1 MGFGDKIIDLFMSTK
16 KERQP
21 SNNELAVSEPKPEI
35 EDFTKLIDRDSL
47 HSLFPVSW
55 EQYPTYVQSGENFIR
70 VLAIADYP
78 KRVYG
83 NWLSE
88 LKRKKGVID
97 IVQYIDSASN
107 NSMITYYKKTI
118 QNKEALSL
126 ENSQSLR
133 SVFFISDGTAITSET
148 LGRSILSQF
157 PNVPFETRVI
167 PYVDTLERADEAV
180 NQINLSHQRDGVKPL
195 VFDTIVDPV
204 IRERINAADAFNLDI
219 YEGLISKIADEIMV
233 QPAPHS
239 GNAHGDVDSENY
251 KSRIDA
257 VHFALDNDDGARTT
271 HYDAADI
278 ILVGVSRSGKTP
290 TSLYLALQF
299 GIRAANY
306 PLTEDDLFENSLPK
320 ALQPYKDKL
329 FGLVIDTDRLVKIRN
344 ERRAGSRY
352 ASYQQC
358 QQELR
363 AIQGIYISQ
372 GIPNIDV
379 STMSIEEIATRILQ
393 MTGLKRRIG

>member
-1 MGFGDKIIDLFMSTK
+1 MTIEKIK
-16 KERQP
+16 
-21 SNNELAVSEPKPEI
+21 A
-35 EDFTKLIDRDSL
+35 
-47 HSLFPVSW
+47 
-55 EQYPTYVQSGENFIR
+55 
-70 VLAIADYP
+70 
-78 KRVYG
+78 
-83 NWLSE
+83 
-88 LKRKKGVID
+88 
-97 IVQYIDSASN
+97 
-107 NSMITYYKKTI
+107 TI
-118 QNKEALSL
+118 QNKDALNFA
-126 ENSQSLR
+126 NSQSLR

-157 PNVPFETRVI
+157 PTVPFETRVI
-167 PYVDTLERADEAV
+167 PYVDTLDRADEAV
-180 NQINLSHQRDGVKPL
+180 NQINLAHQRDGVKPL

-204 IRERINAADAFNLDI
+204 IRERINGADAFNLDI
-219 YEGLISKIADEIMV
+219 YEGLISKIADEIKV
-233 QPAPHS
+233 QPAPHT
-239 GNAHGDVDSENY
+239 GHAHGDVDSENY

-278 ILVGVSRSGKTP
+278 ILIGVSRSGKTP

-306 PLTEDDLFENSLPK
+306 PLTEDDLYENSLPK
-320 ALQPYKDKL
+320 ALKPYRDKL
-329 FGLVIDTDRLVKIRN
+329 FGLVIDADRLVKIRN

>member
-1 MGFGDKIIDLFMSTK
+1 MT
-16 KERQP
+16 
-21 SNNELAVSEPKPEI
+21 I
-35 EDFTKLIDRDSL
+35 EQIK
-47 HSLFPVSW
+47 
-55 EQYPTYVQSGENFIR
+55 
-70 VLAIADYP
+70 A
-78 KRVYG
+78 
-83 NWLSE
+83 
-88 LKRKKGVID
+88 
-97 IVQYIDSASN
+97 
-107 NSMITYYKKTI
+107 TI
-118 QNKEALSL
+118 QNKDALNFA
-126 ENSQSLR
+126 NSQSLR

-157 PNVPFETRVI
+157 PTVPFETRVI
-167 PYVDTLERADEAV
+167 PYVDTLDRADEAV
-180 NQINLSHQRDGVKPL
+180 NQINLAHQRDGVKPL

-204 IRERINAADAFNLDI
+204 IRERINGADAFNLDI
-219 YEGLISKIADEIMV
+219 YEGLISKIADEIKV
-233 QPAPHS
+233 QPAPHT
-239 GNAHGDVDSENY
+239 GHAHGDVDSENY

-278 ILVGVSRSGKTP
+278 ILIGVSRSGKTP
-290 TSLYLALQF
+290 TCLYLALQF

-306 PLTEDDLFENSLPK
+306 PLTEDDLYENSLPK
-320 ALQPYKDKL
+320 ALKPYRDKL
-329 FGLVIDTDRLVKIRN
+329 FGLVIDADRLVKIRN

>member
-1 MGFGDKIIDLFMSTK
+1 MTIQQIK
-16 KERQP
+16 
-21 SNNELAVSEPKPEI
+21 A
-35 EDFTKLIDRDSL
+35 
-47 HSLFPVSW
+47 
-55 EQYPTYVQSGENFIR
+55 
-70 VLAIADYP
+70 
-78 KRVYG
+78 
-83 NWLSE
+83 
-88 LKRKKGVID
+88 
-97 IVQYIDSASN
+97 
-107 NSMITYYKKTI
+107 TI
-118 QNKEALSL
+118 QNKDALTL

-167 PYVDTLERADEAV
+167 PYVDTLDRADEAV
-180 NQINLSHQRDGVKPL
+180 NQINLAHQRDGVKPL

-204 IRERINAADAFNLDI
+204 IRERINGADAFNLDI
-219 YEGLISKIADEIMV
+219 YEGLISKIADEIKV
-233 QPAPHS
+233 PPAPHT
-239 GNAHGDVDSENY
+239 GHAHGDVDSENY

-278 ILVGVSRSGKTP
+278 ILIGVSRSGKTP

-306 PLTEDDLFENSLPK
+306 PLTEDDLYENTLPK
-320 ALQPYKDKL
+320 ALQPYREKL